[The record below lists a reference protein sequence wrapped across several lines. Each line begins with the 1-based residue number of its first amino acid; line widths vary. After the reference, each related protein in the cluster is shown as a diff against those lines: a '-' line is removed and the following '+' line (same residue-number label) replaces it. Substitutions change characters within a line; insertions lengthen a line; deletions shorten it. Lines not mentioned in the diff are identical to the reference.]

1 MLRDKETLDAGTFR
15 KLLATPLRRRK
26 GGGVHP

>member
-1 MLRDKETLDAGTFR
+1 MLRDKETLDADTFR

-26 GGGVHP
+26 DGVVRP